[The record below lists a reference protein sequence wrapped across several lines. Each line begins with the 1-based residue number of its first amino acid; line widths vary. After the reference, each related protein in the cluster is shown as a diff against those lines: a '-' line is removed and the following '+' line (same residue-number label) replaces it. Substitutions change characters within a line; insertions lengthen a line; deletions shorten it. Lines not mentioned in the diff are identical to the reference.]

1 MTLLGFGRDRENGE
15 RKAGERGLLRFGTER
30 EKMRGREHPIPPPP
44 PPPMTADESLFKRED
59 FGFLTRVGSK
69 CRERCPREGISVFGE
84 KANRERESQGR
95 TIGLLVFNFFYVL
108 FLYFSFLF
116 FRY

>member
-1 MTLLGFGRDRENGE
+1 
-15 RKAGERGLLRFGTER
+15 
-30 EKMRGREHPIPPPP
+30 
-44 PPPMTADESLFKRED
+44 MTADESLFKRED